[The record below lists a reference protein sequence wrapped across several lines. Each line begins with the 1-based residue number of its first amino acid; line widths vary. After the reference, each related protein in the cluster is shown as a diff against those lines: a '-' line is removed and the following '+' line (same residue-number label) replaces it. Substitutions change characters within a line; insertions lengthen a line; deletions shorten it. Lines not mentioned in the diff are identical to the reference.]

1 MPHAPTDLA
10 HLVDL
15 SKKQHAKDTIVLS
28 RICQY
33 LRPGT
38 ILEIGAG
45 CGQLSYELQALG
57 YNVIGSD
64 IEPLFVQHMRSRG
77 LKAMMVD
84 ATQISRSLTEP
95 VENILTQGVSTLV
108 TGRLDLVKQTYAT
121 IYENLVPTGRLIF
134 IFPITTPTFFGP
146 PRWSTLKD
154 HLPII
159 ALTGF
164 RNVAIFRS
172 QILPSAW
179 YEQMSKWMATLLEN
193 RVGAHIGIRHV
204 LVLER

>member
-45 CGQLSYELQALG
+45 CGRLYYELQALG

-77 LKAMMVD
+77 LKAMM
-84 ATQISRSLTEP
+84 SMRP
-95 VENILTQGVSTLV
+95 
-108 TGRLDLVKQTYAT
+108 RLVKLDRA
-121 IYENLVPTGRLIF
+121 GREH
-134 IFPITTPTFFGP
+134 PD
-146 PRWSTLKD
+146 PRGKHFS
-154 HLPII
+154 
-159 ALTGF
+159 
-164 RNVAIFRS
+164 
-172 QILPSAW
+172 
-179 YEQMSKWMATLLEN
+179 N
-193 RVGAHIGIRHV
+193 R
-204 LVLER
+204 

>member
-159 ALTGF
+159 ASTGF